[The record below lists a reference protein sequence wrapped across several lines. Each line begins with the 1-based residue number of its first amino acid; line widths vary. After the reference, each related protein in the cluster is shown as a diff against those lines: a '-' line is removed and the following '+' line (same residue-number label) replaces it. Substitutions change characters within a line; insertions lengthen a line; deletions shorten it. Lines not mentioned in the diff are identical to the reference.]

1 MNPNKAQNLNKSYKE
16 NVPQFWEDLYQT
28 NNDKWDLK
36 EATPIFKKLA
46 TELPLGRVCIIGCG
60 RGYDAIEFAKKGFH
74 VTAIDFA
81 PSAISSL
88 KNMANLMDVSLEII
102 RKDIFDL
109 LPEYHDSFDY
119 VLEQTCFCA
128 IHPSRRK
135 EYEIIVKGILK
146 MGGHLVG
153 LWFPL
158 DKDSAEGGPPYGT
171 SIEEV
176 KSTFDSGWEIKK
188 EEFSEHS
195 IKPRKGREKLVVF
208 KKIGSTY
215 EAKS

>member
-16 NVPQFWEDLYQT
+16 NIPQFWEDLYQT
-28 NNDKWDLK
+28 NYDKWDLK

-60 RGYDAIEFAKKGFH
+60 RGYDAIEFAKKGFQ

-88 KNMANLMDVSLEII
+88 KNMANLIDVSLESI
-102 RKDIFDL
+102 RKDLFEL
-109 LPEYHDSFDY
+109 LPEYHNSFDY

-158 DKDSAEGGPPYGT
+158 DKDSAEEGPPYGT

-176 KSTFDSGWEIKK
+176 KSTFDAGWKVIK
-188 EEFSEHS
+188 EEFSEYS

-208 KKIGSTY
+208 KKIGSGG
-215 EAKS
+215 E